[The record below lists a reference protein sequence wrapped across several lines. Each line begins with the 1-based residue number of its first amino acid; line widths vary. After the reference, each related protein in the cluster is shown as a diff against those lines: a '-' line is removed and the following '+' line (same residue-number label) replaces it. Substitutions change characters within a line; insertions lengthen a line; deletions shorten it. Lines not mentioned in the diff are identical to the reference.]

1 MEQNK
6 SDLYVIALILYGVSW
21 LSLTA
26 ARDLITVA
34 LVLRLPMA
42 MGTSWLEVLTP
53 ITKTVPGFEDR
64 GCFNRCSRVQFWCRG
79 RCRDVNSHQNQ
90 NMIMRIIHKHVLSK
104 STVSTRCIPR
114 NVP

>member
-6 SDLYVIALILYGVSW
+6 SDLYGIALILHGVSW

-42 MGTSWLEVLTP
+42 MGTSWLEVLMP
-53 ITKTVPGFEDR
+53 ITKTVPGFE
-64 GCFNRCSRVQFWCRG
+64 N
-79 RCRDVNSHQNQ
+79 
-90 NMIMRIIHKHVLSK
+90 
-104 STVSTRCIPR
+104 
-114 NVP
+114 